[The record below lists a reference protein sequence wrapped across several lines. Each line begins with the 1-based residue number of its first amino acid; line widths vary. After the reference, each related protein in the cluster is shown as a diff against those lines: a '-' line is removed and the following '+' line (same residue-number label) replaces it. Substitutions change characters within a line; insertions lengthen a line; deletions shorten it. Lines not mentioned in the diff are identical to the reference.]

1 MKTKILVTATNG
13 HTGFPA
19 AKELLSLGFEVR
31 ALVRNLL
38 NPKAQEL
45 KSLGAELFIGD
56 MNDYR
61 DIKKALIG
69 IKRAYFCPPFGRNT
83 LFQTN
88 AFFIAAEESHELEH
102 VVYMSQW
109 LLNQN
114 HPAINTKMQWLGDQL
129 VKKHKRV
136 KYTFVNPGMFAF
148 TYFFTVE
155 FMAQLGIMPTAI
167 QGEGLNAPPSEDDQ
181 GRVVAHILK
190 SPEKHHQKT
199 YRPTGPKVISQQD
212 VAKIFGKVL
221 NKKIR
226 LMPISEKMLL
236 KSLKAGNYPIYEYSN
251 IRYYLK
257 DVSEDVFAIN
267 GTTNVVKE
275 LTGKDPEDFETIVRN
290 YVSHMPEVKQTFK
303 NKLKATRNFA
313 KILFTKAPDMAKFEA
328 VQYYPN
334 FINGMNQAIENPD
347 WLKLRQENNYN
358 VSYGKESRTN
368 IQNEFADT
376 EEIFDWTH
384 QSGFDQLT

>member
-1 MKTKILVTATNG
+1 MKIKILVTATNG

-19 AKELLSLGFEVR
+19 AKELLNLGFEVR
-31 ALVRNLL
+31 AMVRNHR
-38 NPKAQEL
+38 NPKAQVL
-45 KSLGAELFIGD
+45 KKLGAELFIGD

-61 DIKKALIG
+61 DMKKALIG
-69 IKRAYFCPPFGRNT
+69 VKRAYFCPPFGRNT

-88 AFFIAAEESHELEH
+88 AFFIAAEESPELEH

-114 HPAINTKMQWLGDQL
+114 HPSINTKMQWLGDQI
-129 VKKHKRV
+129 VKRHKRV

-199 YRPTGPKVISQQD
+199 YRPTGPKVISQQE
-212 VAKIFGKVL
+212 VAEVFGKVL
-221 NKKIR
+221 NKRVR

-236 KSLKAGNYPIYEYSN
+236 KSLKAENYPIYEYSN
-251 IRYYLK
+251 IRYYLN
-257 DVSEDVFAIN
+257 DVSENVFAIN

-275 LTGKDPEDFETIVRN
+275 LTGNEPEDFETIVRN
-290 YVSHMPEVKQTFK
+290 YVSHMPEAKQTFT
-303 NKLKATRNFA
+303 NKLKAIRNFM
-313 KILFTKAPDMAKFEA
+313 KIFFTKAPDMEKFEA
-328 VQYYPN
+328 IQYYPN
-334 FINGMNQAIENPD
+334 FINGMNQAIDSPD
-347 WLKLRQENNYN
+347 WLELRRGYNYSLPNTEEPNENI
-358 VSYGKESRTN
+358 K
-368 IQNEFADT
+368 NELADN
-376 EEIFDWTH
+376 EEIFKMV
-384 QSGFDQLT
+384 